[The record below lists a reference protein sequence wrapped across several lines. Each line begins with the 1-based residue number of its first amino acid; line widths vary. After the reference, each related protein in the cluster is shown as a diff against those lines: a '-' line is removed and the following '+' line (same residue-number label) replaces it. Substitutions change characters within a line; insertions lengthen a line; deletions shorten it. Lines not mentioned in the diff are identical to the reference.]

1 MRDYRFCQR
10 RQNALVQIDRTRNE
24 QTHRQFHRTPWAGG
38 IKQSISPLSNP
49 GPKYWEIIAGRTES
63 ARWRRGKRGFQSVTT
78 ELSFFLPLYNEE
90 ANVSAV
96 AGRAVAALEQS
107 GLEWEL
113 ILVDDGS
120 ADATGAR
127 AREICRDPRVRLES
141 HPYNRG
147 YGAALKTGFASA
159 RGELV
164 GFCDGDGQFDPA
176 DVAKLLALI
185 EGNDMVIGFRRRRAE
200 GSTRA
205 LPSRAWAALAGALLG
220 FSPRDLDCGF
230 KLFRS
235 GFVRS
240 LDLESDGGFI
250 SAEMLAKA
258 NKLGASIAEVGLDH
272 YPRRAGNQTGLN
284 PLVVARA
291 FWDLLRFYGR
301 LRSWPR

>member
-1 MRDYRFCQR
+1 M
-10 RQNALVQIDRTRNE
+10 
-24 QTHRQFHRTPWAGG
+24 
-38 IKQSISPLSNP
+38 
-49 GPKYWEIIAGRTES
+49 
-63 ARWRRGKRGFQSVTT
+63 TT

-90 ANVSAV
+90 ANVRAV
-96 AGRAVAALEQS
+96 AGQAIAALEQC

-113 ILVDDGS
+113 ILVNDGS
-120 ADATGAR
+120 ADATAVR
-127 AREICRDPRVRLES
+127 AEELCRDPRVRLES
-141 HPYNRG
+141 HRLNRG

-176 DVAKLLALI
+176 DVGKLLALI
-185 EGNDMVIGFRRRRAE
+185 DGNDMVIGYRRRRAE

-230 KLFRS
+230 KLFRT

-240 LDLESDGGFI
+240 LELESEGGFI
-250 SAEMLAKA
+250 SAEILAKA
-258 NKLGASIAEVGLDH
+258 NKLDARIAEVGLDH
-272 YPRRAGNQTGLN
+272 YPRRAGRQTGLN

-291 FWDLLRFYGR
+291 FWDLLRFYLR
-301 LRSWPR
+301 LRSWPQ